1 MKHIATFIIAAI
13 ALAMPL
19 NAAAQTDIEKALDA
33 FVSDNSTATML
44 SMNAQ
49 QDKDMGK
56 SGTYQS
62 YEFEVDKKNAQ
73 WQQLLKAFG
82 KDAKNSYNVFSKN
95 EGTTDRSTSNIVFG
109 SYDKGNTSQ
118 VTFGSHLDHNYR
130 VLLFRDPND
139 ELWRTC
145 YALVWYESDDDS
157 KKFHGYAYHIYSRD
171 PQMVGKENQQG
182 TVAMLNDGS
191 IVRYD
196 NNSGQSTLVQT
207 GNNQDGSA
215 SIKSSIDVISNFNN
229 LHAMYVDNNRSSASK
244 SWKLTKSTSIINN
257 LLMLCK
263 QHAKLLNAD
272 EKTACANILRSMQQ
286 DNTDTGQR
294 EMINLA
300 IKYLTK

>member
-13 ALAMPL
+13 ALATPL
-19 NAAAQTDIEKALDA
+19 GAAAQADIEKAVDT
-33 FVSDNSTATML
+33 FTGENSTATLL
-44 SMNAQ
+44 SMGSQ

-56 SGTYQS
+56 MAIYQC
-62 YEFEVDKKNAQ
+62 YEFETDKKSAQ
-73 WQQLLKAFG
+73 WQQLLKAFA
-82 KDAKNSYNVFSKN
+82 KDAKDSYNVFSKN
-95 EGTTDRSTSNIVFG
+95 EGTTDRSTSNIIFG

-145 YALVWYESDDDS
+145 YAVAWNESDDDS
-157 KKFHGYAYHIYSRD
+157 KKFHGYVYHIYSRD
-171 PQMVGKENQQG
+171 PQMVGKENQQS

-191 IVRYD
+191 VVRYD
-196 NNSGQSTLVQT
+196 NNSGQSTVVQ
-207 GNNQDGSA
+207 NGSGQGGSS
-215 SIKSSIDVISNFNN
+215 SIKSSIDFISSFNN
-229 LHAMYVDNNRSSASK
+229 LHAMYVDNTRSSASK

-257 LLMLCK
+257 ILSLCK
-263 QHAKLLNAD
+263 QNAKLLNAD
-272 EKTACANILRSMQQ
+272 EKSACTSILRSMQQ

-300 IKYLTK
+300 IKYLAK